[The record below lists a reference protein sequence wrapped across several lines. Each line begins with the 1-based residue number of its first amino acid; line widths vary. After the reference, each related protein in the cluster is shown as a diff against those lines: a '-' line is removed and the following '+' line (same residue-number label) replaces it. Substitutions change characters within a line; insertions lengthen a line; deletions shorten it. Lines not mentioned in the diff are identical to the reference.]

1 MNILFRKQTTL
12 LSVRLMFLS
21 FFIAHWL
28 SGCEKKSA
36 ESNSATK
43 ESPLPNQTEL
53 LTKAYLPDKGPRDA
67 AIEVILRRTDAT
79 ADEGWDSEVV
89 SDAAHQRLEEILDPK
104 ASLPEIL
111 VQPLR
116 PPDLQE
122 SYSDELLSVWR
133 SRKGIGSTKLPLS
146 QALTALRAIYPSG
159 AEDKLKLKTYNIT
172 PSKSPEGMFNTKII
186 YFASGKTAHGTAQQN
201 ARWHCSW
208 RSGNPPELLGIKV
221 IDYEEIIPKRGGG
234 LNFQDVTASVFKEAP
249 SFQDQLM
256 LGIDHWRSRL
266 QGDFGIDVNGLQ
278 GISVGDANGD
288 GLDDIYV
295 CQQGGLPNKLYIR
308 NLNGA
313 LKDVSAESGVDWMEL
328 TRAVLFVDLDNDGDQ
343 DLALAQGWY
352 WMLMENNGAG
362 IFTKRTETKAP
373 SNLHS
378 LAAVD
383 YDLDG
388 DLDLYFCGRN
398 PARELNNSEG
408 ILGQPIPYHDANNG
422 GANLLIRNDGD
433 WRFSDATAECGL
445 DVNNARYSYAC
456 SWADFDLDGDS
467 DLYVAND
474 FGRNNLYLNRNGKF
488 IDVAGSQGVE
498 DMSAGMSVTW
508 GDYNNDGRPDP
519 YISNM
524 FSSAGN
530 RITYQRKFRS
540 GVEQE
545 IDAFRRHAR
554 GNSLFAN
561 IGSGFTDVSEN
572 AAVTMA
578 RWAWGAKFVDLNN
591 DGWEDIYVAN
601 GFITTE
607 DTGDL

>member
-12 LSVRLMFLS
+12 LSVRLIFLP

-28 SGCEKKSA
+28 SSCEKKSA
-36 ESNSATK
+36 ESNSVTK
-43 ESPLPNQTEL
+43 ESPLPNQNEL

-89 SDAAHQRLEEILDPK
+89 SDEAHQRLEEILDPK

-116 PPDLQE
+116 PPGLQE
-122 SYSDELLSVWR
+122 SYTDELLSVWR
-133 SRKGIGSTKLPLS
+133 SRKGISSTKLPLS

-172 PSKSPEGMFNTKII
+172 PSTSQEGIFTTKII
-186 YFASGKTAHGTAQQN
+186 YFASGKTTNGTVQQN

-208 RSGNPPELLGIKV
+208 RSGNPPELVGIKV

-234 LNFQDVTASVFKEAP
+234 LNFQDVTASVFNEAP

-308 NLNGA
+308 NLNGT

-378 LAAVD
+378 LAAAD

-422 GANLLIRNDGD
+422 GSNLLIRNDGD
-433 WRFSDATAECGL
+433 WRFSDATAESGL
-445 DVNNARYSYAC
+445 DVNNTRYSYAC

-545 IDAFRRHAR
+545 IEAFRRHAR

-572 AAVTMA
+572 AEVTMA

>member
-1 MNILFRKQTTL
+1 M
-12 LSVRLMFLS
+12 
-21 FFIAHWL
+21 
-28 SGCEKKSA
+28 
-36 ESNSATK
+36 
-43 ESPLPNQTEL
+43 
-53 LTKAYLPDKGPRDA
+53 
-67 AIEVILRRTDAT
+67 
-79 ADEGWDSEVV
+79 
-89 SDAAHQRLEEILDPK
+89 
-104 ASLPEIL
+104 
-111 VQPLR
+111 
-116 PPDLQE
+116 
-122 SYSDELLSVWR
+122 
-133 SRKGIGSTKLPLS
+133 
-146 QALTALRAIYPSG
+146 
-159 AEDKLKLKTYNIT
+159 
-172 PSKSPEGMFNTKII
+172 
-186 YFASGKTAHGTAQQN
+186 
-201 ARWHCSW
+201 
-208 RSGNPPELLGIKV
+208 

-474 FGRNNLYLNRNGKF
+474 FGRNNLYLNHNGKF

>member
-12 LSVRLMFLS
+12 LSVRLMFLP

-28 SGCEKKSA
+28 SSCEKKSA
-36 ESNSATK
+36 ESNSVTK
-43 ESPLPNQTEL
+43 ESPLPNQNEL

-89 SDAAHQRLEEILDPK
+89 SDEAHQRLEEILDPK

-116 PPDLQE
+116 PPGLQE
-122 SYSDELLSVWR
+122 SYTDELLSVWR
-133 SRKGIGSTKLPLS
+133 SRKGISSTKLPLS

-172 PSKSPEGMFNTKII
+172 PSTSQEGIFTTKII
-186 YFASGKTAHGTAQQN
+186 YFASGKTTNGTVQQN

-208 RSGNPPELLGIKV
+208 RSGNPPELVGIKV

-308 NLNGA
+308 NLNGT

-378 LAAVD
+378 LAAAD

-422 GANLLIRNDGD
+422 GSNLLIRNDGD

-445 DVNNARYSYAC
+445 DVNNTRYSYAC

-545 IDAFRRHAR
+545 IEAFRRHAR

-572 AAVTMA
+572 AEVTMA

>member
-12 LSVRLMFLS
+12 LSVRLMFLP

-172 PSKSPEGMFNTKII
+172 PSTSQEGIFTTKII
-186 YFASGKTAHGTAQQN
+186 YFASGKTTHGIVQQN

-208 RSGNPPELLGIKV
+208 RSGNPPELVGIKV

-488 IDVAGSQGVE
+488 IDVASSQGVE

>member
-28 SGCEKKSA
+28 SGCEKKNA

-133 SRKGIGSTKLPLS
+133 SRMGIGSTKLPLS

-172 PSKSPEGMFNTKII
+172 PSTSQEGIFTTKII
-186 YFASGKTAHGTAQQN
+186 YFASGKTTHGIVQQN

-208 RSGNPPELLGIKV
+208 RSGNPPELVGIKV

-256 LGIDHWRSRL
+256 LGSDHWRSRL

-313 LKDVSAESGVDWMEL
+313 LKDVSA
-328 TRAVLFVDLDNDGDQ
+328 
-343 DLALAQGWY
+343 
-352 WMLMENNGAG
+352 
-362 IFTKRTETKAP
+362 
-373 SNLHS
+373 
-378 LAAVD
+378 
-383 YDLDG
+383 
-388 DLDLYFCGRN
+388 
-398 PARELNNSEG
+398 
-408 ILGQPIPYHDANNG
+408 
-422 GANLLIRNDGD
+422 
-433 WRFSDATAECGL
+433 
-445 DVNNARYSYAC
+445 
-456 SWADFDLDGDS
+456 
-467 DLYVAND
+467 
-474 FGRNNLYLNRNGKF
+474 
-488 IDVAGSQGVE
+488 
-498 DMSAGMSVTW
+498 
-508 GDYNNDGRPDP
+508 
-519 YISNM
+519 
-524 FSSAGN
+524 
-530 RITYQRKFRS
+530 
-540 GVEQE
+540 
-545 IDAFRRHAR
+545 
-554 GNSLFAN
+554 
-561 IGSGFTDVSEN
+561 
-572 AAVTMA
+572 
-578 RWAWGAKFVDLNN
+578 
-591 DGWEDIYVAN
+591 
-601 GFITTE
+601 
-607 DTGDL
+607 